1 MELVPIFILPF
12 TIQVDNCKRMKIT
25 EYKNHTD
32 FEYDY

>member
-1 MELVPIFILPF
+1 MELVPIFIIPY
-12 TIQVDNCKRMKIT
+12 TIQVNKGKRRKIT